1 MKDAKIIKKNSGCIA
16 MIKLNNWSLIS
27 EKGWGNG
34 YVAIP
39 KTHKLYG
46 IGYMDVNEKYDID
59 VHYGLTYYEK
69 SVKFENMWVFG
80 FDTVHCNDNQYN
92 WPEEKVRVET
102 IKLMNQL
109 IKIGN

>member
-1 MKDAKIIKKNSGCIA
+1 MKDAKIIKKDSGCIA
-16 MIKLNNWSLIS
+16 MIKSNDWLIIP

-46 IGYMDVNEKYDID
+46 IGYMDIHEKYDID
-59 VHYGLTYYEK
+59 VHYGLTYSAE
-69 SVKFENMWVFG
+69 SEEFDNMWVFG
-80 FDTVHCNDNQYN
+80 FDTVHLNDNQYN
-92 WPEEKVRVET
+92 WPEEKVIAET